1 MTSKQIQSEGTL
13 TISGLENTGW
23 IQDATLLVVAEF
35 TQIREILKNQMHNYF
50 FNKLSHSVLAF
61 KFYSPGEKS
70 NGSWLKTTFPR
81 ILWMGLP
88 AATNSWTFC
97 VLRSVFQNREKY
109 FLVQTTAPQDG
120 RIHFSQG
127 SIKWISGYLPLDRKN
142 SETIVYNSFRNKINS
157 HKNF

>member
-13 TISGLENTGW
+13 TTSGLENTEW

-50 FNKLSHSVLAF
+50 FNKLSHSILAF

-81 ILWMGLP
+81 ILWMGL
-88 AATNSWTFC
+88 AAAKNSWTFC